1 MPELYLGKLW
11 FIASNMIT
19 PLAVT
24 CCKDGS
30 SICSHSCCWLQLYVN
45 GEFLGG
51 ADIVEEM
58 SEKGEL
64 KKALQ

>member
-1 MPELYLGKLW
+1 MDYGCAHALV
-11 FIASNMIT
+11 F
-19 PLAVT
+19 
-24 CCKDGS
+24 
-30 SICSHSCCWLQLYVN
+30 WLQLYVN